1 MSRPSKCPACGR
13 QGRYG
18 FDDDW
23 CHDDTDAAIAC
34 PREGWYPGRDD
45 EQVAS

>member
-1 MSRPSKCPACGR
+1 MPSLPSACPTCGQ

-23 CHDDTDAAIAC
+23 CHDDTDAAINC
-34 PREGWYPGRDD
+34 PREGYIPGDGD
-45 EQVAS
+45 G